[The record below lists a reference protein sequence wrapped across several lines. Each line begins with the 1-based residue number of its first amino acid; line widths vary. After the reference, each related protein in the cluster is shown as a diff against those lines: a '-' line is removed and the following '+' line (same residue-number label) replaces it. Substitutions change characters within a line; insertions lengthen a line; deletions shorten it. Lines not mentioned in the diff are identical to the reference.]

1 MAGLTYDGAAT
12 YDLDDW
18 TTGGPRRRTRRFICQ
33 RTVLKSWPRRW
44 REKAMAV
51 LFRLERNPKF
61 KGSDPPAGSDFGWRW
76 IEVVAIE
83 PRAIAGPE
91 PQDAEGWREFRHRE
105 DR

>member
-1 MAGLTYDGAAT
+1 
-12 YDLDDW
+12 
-18 TTGGPRRRTRRFICQ
+18 
-33 RTVLKSWPRRW
+33 
-44 REKAMAV
+44 MAV

-91 PQDAEGWREFRHRE
+91 PQDAEGWREFRNWYVCRTEGGLKRIAAEELWSAIEENRE
-105 DR
+105 YVLAPESGKN